1 VLFAGA
7 EYASDEFVD
16 LPFAQERVGRLAAAL
31 ERFGYECRTLV
42 NLTARQIEQSVLEAL
57 STTELGDVLILH
69 VLAHATI
76 QPDGQAR
83 VIGADGLPAVNS
95 LQDWVWQRETSDR
108 VNVLLTLDLAVDS
121 TDTLVYP
128 QELLHPPGWVIG
140 AAEER
145 RTFHGDF
152 STAAAEVLDLFS
164 TDATSLNPEAAHIPL
179 RQLDEAVGARMSRSR
194 SVPVRWFPEIPDIDF
209 PFFPNPHVTPT
220 QPFQGERA
228 WSVSVLEREG
238 ATTFAVGATNGTVL
252 CNVDGV
258 PIERSVTSAVMAVAG
273 IPGRDALLCGGIDGS
288 VTIRSLPGLEV
299 QARLDGHGAQVNS
312 VAVAAV
318 GGRVLAASA
327 SDDTTVRVWELS
339 PTLRLLSV
347 HTPGAGLV
355 NTLAFTDADRPLLA
369 FGTSDGALAVFDGD
383 TAKESWRTPLIPAI
397 HGLATGV
404 AGKPVLASVQ
414 GDGSLL
420 VWDRANSQHVAVIP
434 GDGIALRSVAL
445 AGDGRTAV
453 VGGDSGR
460 LSVVDL
466 VAGTIQQTIDLGAGV
481 IWSVAVYESAQGPA
495 VVAATDNGIRTA
507 PLGTTAAPLA
517 PRSYAGFVADVAT
530 GVDQLGITAEVNT
543 LCDLVLAKEVK
554 PPLSIGLF
562 GDWGTGKSFFM
573 DKMRDRITLLATES
587 QTAGLEGRES
597 ALCAHVCQIE
607 FNAWHYIDVD
617 LWASLAATIFDRL
630 AASETS
636 TVLAD
641 LPSVRRLRDD
651 LVRKRQQTRDL
662 LEDANEKL
670 QQETPIGVRD
680 VLTTETAR
688 EVAGDAAKHVDKA
701 LTTLGVPESKR
712 AQTDL
717 REVAETTG
725 TLWQNLVYLFKRTKW
740 PLRLLIVL
748 GVVLAVVAPP
758 IIGAVLG
765 DSRAALTATIASYVL
780 YGLGAVAFV
789 KPYLDKAGRAVGRV
803 KELVDSV
810 DERRRAPVE
819 ARRDT
824 LKQRMVEI
832 DQEIL
837 GLDSRL
843 QELRQGNS
851 ISAFAL
857 ERKEA
862 DHYRR
867 HEGMVATL
875 RRDLEEMSR
884 RLTATNT
891 KGRGGDLERIVLY
904 IDDLDRCPPR
914 RVVEVL
920 QAIHLLLAFPLFVV
934 VVGVDSRWL
943 LRSLDMFL
951 REKGGRE
958 DPRTASTPQN
968 YLEKIF
974 QISQCLRRMSPTGY
988 ADLISANVGQLE
1000 ADPQPVQVVASDEV
1014 ATTEQATVDEEPR
1027 RAGPVPASAPRRSAP
1042 PAIVAREV
1050 RAYRDGSRIMHLRF
1064 NSTVLESVASAG
1076 VFTRR
1081 SLMDA
1086 DPHEDTETLV
1096 EDETPNAVMPTM
1108 GRLLLWL
1115 GPSGAVLIDTET
1127 KKRREIKPE
1136 TGKFVSGLVSPQTG
1150 EAILR
1155 TAQHPGQYL
1164 WNLTTDSGDRLAD
1177 EHVRPLALSRSWQVN
1192 RGAEDDVQVI
1202 NRRTGQ
1208 LFVGVKTPSLAGTA
1222 LIDPAEQWIAVLDSQ
1237 RRLHLHSL
1245 TDSDAT
1251 TDQVAE
1257 NVTYVRFG
1265 PGGVIATVGGGK
1277 VSVWDCASRAL
1288 RVEVPATGEITSVA
1302 FSPDG
1307 GRLATGNA
1315 DGEIRVWVIHNRQ
1328 PAVDLSASALRLTEA
1343 ERAMIVAVRPFIETP
1358 RSAKRLINT
1367 YRLLRAA
1374 LSEADLAALRGDG
1387 HRAVLLLL
1395 GVLLGAPE
1403 EATPLMRDLVG
1414 DRSLPPTFTAL
1425 IRRHSTPRRD
1435 GTRTRRRVVPSG
1447 LEARVAE
1454 IIKATGTTNDAT
1466 DYRHWA
1472 HVVARYSFRTL
1483 DL

>member
-1 VLFAGA
+1 MLFAGA
-7 EYASDEFVD
+7 EYASEEYVA
-16 LPFAQERVGRLAAAL
+16 LPFAAERIGRLAAAL

-42 NLTARQIEQSVLEAL
+42 NLTARQIEHTVLETISA
-57 STTELGDVLILH
+57 TDPGDVLIIHL
-69 VLAHATI
+69 LGHATV
-76 QPDGQAR
+76 QPEGRAWM
-83 VIGADGLPAVNS
+83 VGADGRPALTS
-95 LQDWVWQRETSDR
+95 LQDWFRHGATSDH
-108 VNVLLTLDLAVDS
+108 VEVLLTLDLAVDG
-121 TDTLVYP
+121 TAAP
-128 QELLHPPGWVIG
+128 APELPDPLSWVMG
-140 AAEER
+140 ATEER

-152 STAAAEVLDLFS
+152 TSAMADVLDLFAD
-164 TDATSLNPEAAHIPL
+164 DATGLNPSAANIPL
-179 RQLDEAVGARMSRSR
+179 RQVIDAIDLRMSRSR
-194 SVPVRWFPEIPDIDF
+194 SVPVRWSAEIPTSDLS
-209 PFFPNPHVTPT
+209 FFPNPHFAPA
-220 QPFQGERA
+220 QPFHGERA
-228 WSVSVLEREG
+228 WSVSVLQRDSG
-238 ATTFAVGATNGTVL
+238 PIFAVGVTNGIVL

-258 PIERSVTSAVMAVAG
+258 PIDHSVTSAVLAVAG
-273 IPGRDALLCGGIDGS
+273 IPDRNVMLCGGIDGS
-288 VTIRSLPGLEV
+288 VTMRSWPELSV
-299 QARLDGHGAQVNS
+299 AAQLDPHDAQVNS
-312 VAVAAV
+312 VAVTTTS
-318 GGRVLAASA
+318 GRVLAASA
-327 SDDTTVRVWELS
+327 SDDLTVRVYELS
-339 PTLRLLSV
+339 PTIRLLHV
-347 HTPGAGLV
+347 LAPGAGAV
-355 NTLAFTDADRPLLA
+355 NTVSFTDDDRPA
-369 FGTSDGALAVFDGD
+369 VACGTSDGVLVMYDVNTGAEV
-383 TAKESWRTPLIPAI
+383 WRNKVAGAI
-397 HGLATGV
+397 HSLA
-404 AGKPVLASVQ
+404 AGAVGRPSLLCAQ
-414 GDGSLL
+414 DNGSLL
-420 VWDRANSQHVAVIP
+420 MWNRVTKQLITAIP
-434 GDGIALRSVAL
+434 GNSGALRTVAL
-445 AGDGRTAV
+445 VDDGRTAI
-453 VGGDSGR
+453 VGGDSGEIA
-460 LSVVDL
+460 VVDL
-466 VAGTIQQTIDLGAGV
+466 IAGNVPHSIDLGAGV

-495 VVAATDNGIRTA
+495 VVAATDNGIRTV
-507 PLGTTAAPLA
+507 PLESTTPPSA

-530 GVDQLGITAEVNT
+530 GVDQLGITGEVNT
-543 LCDLVLAKEVK
+543 LCDLVLAKEIK

-573 DKMRDRITLLATES
+573 NKMRDRIELLAAES

-651 LVRKRQQTRDL
+651 LVRKRRQTRDL
-662 LEDANEKL
+662 LDDANEKL

-680 VLTTETAR
+680 VLTTETVR
-688 EVAGDAAKHVDKA
+688 EVAGDAAKQVDKA
-701 LTTLGVPESKR
+701 LTALGVPESKR

-725 TLWQNLVYLFKRTKW
+725 TLWRNLVYLFKRTKW
-740 PLRLLIVL
+740 PLRVLIVL
-748 GVVLAVVAPP
+748 GVVLAVAAPP

-780 YGLGAVAFV
+780 YGLGALTFV
-789 KPYLDKAGRAVGRV
+789 KPYLDKAARAVGRV

-810 DERRRAPVE
+810 DERLRAPVE

-837 GLDSRL
+837 GLDSRI
-843 QELRQGNS
+843 QALRQGNS

-884 RLTATNT
+884 RLTATST
-891 KGRGGDLERIVLY
+891 RGRSADLERIVLY
-904 IDDLDRCPPR
+904 IDDLDRCPPK

-951 REKGGRE
+951 REKEGQE

-1000 ADPQPVQVVASDEV
+1000 VEQQPVEVVASDQAV
-1014 ATTEQATVDEEPR
+1014 ATEQATVDEEPR
-1027 RAGPVPASAPRRSAP
+1027 QVEPVQASAPRRSAP

-1050 RAYRDGSRIMHLRF
+1050 RTYRDGGRIMHLRF
-1064 NSTVLESVASAG
+1064 NSAMLESVASTG

-1081 SLMDA
+1081 SLLDA

-1096 EDETPNAVMPTM
+1096 ENETPSAVIPTQ
-1108 GRLLLWL
+1108 GKLLLWL

-1127 KKRREIKPE
+1127 KERREVKPA
-1136 TGKFVSGLVSPQTG
+1136 TGKFVNGVVSPQTG
-1150 EAILR
+1150 EAILA

-1164 WNLTTDSGDRLAD
+1164 WNLSADSGERLA
-1177 EHVRPLALSRSWQVN
+1177 EERMRPLALSRSWQIDG
-1192 RGAEDDVQVI
+1192 GAERNVRVI
-1202 NRRTGQ
+1202 DRRTEQ
-1208 LFVGVKTPSLAGTA
+1208 LFVNVEIPSRATTA
-1222 LIDPAEQWIAVLDSQ
+1222 LIDPAEQWMAVLDSE
-1237 RRLHLHSL
+1237 RRLHLRGL

-1251 TDQVAE
+1251 TEQVAE
-1257 NVTYVRFG
+1257 GVTFLRFG

-1277 VSVWDCASRAL
+1277 VSVWDCATRTL
-1288 RVEVPATGEITSVA
+1288 RVEVPATGEITSIA
-1302 FSPDG
+1302 FSSDG
-1307 GRLATGNA
+1307 GRLATGNKE
-1315 DGEIRVWVIHNRQ
+1315 GEIRTWVIHNRK
-1328 PAVDLSASALRLTEA
+1328 PVVDLSASALRLTEA

-1374 LSEADLAALRGDG
+1374 LSEADLAALREDG

-1395 GVLLGAPE
+1395 GVLLGEPE
-1403 EATPLMRDLVG
+1403 EATALMRDLVG

-1425 IRRHSTPRRD
+1425 IRRHGTPRRD
-1435 GTRTRRRVVPSG
+1435 GTRNRRRAVPSG
-1447 LEARVAE
+1447 LEAKVAE
-1454 IIKATGTTNDAT
+1454 IIKATGTTNDAIE
-1466 DYRHWA
+1466 YRRWA